1 MQSQALYMVKSP
13 KSMPSPVVA
22 QVQPF
27 QKWESSS
34 VGHHIAWGLGC
45 RQTRMEGA
53 QINKSLLALKECIR
67 ALDASAHHVPFRG
80 SKLTEAS
87 PAAPLTPSAP
97 SSLLFSPA

>member
-1 MQSQALYMVKSP
+1 MQITYLVALRRMAHGSAILLELVECHVSP
-13 KSMPSPVVA
+13 A
-22 QVQPF
+22 ALIIDF
-27 QKWESSS
+27 F
-34 VGHHIAWGLGC
+34 GWGS

-87 PAAPLTPSAP
+87 PGAPLTPQLPLHSI
-97 SSLLFSPA
+97 L